1 MHRILITDDHAL
13 VRMGLKQLLQLS
25 FGKCVIGEAQN
36 GREAMEQVA
45 TKPWDVVVLDIT
57 MPGRSGVDV
66 LRDIKTLKPEL
77 PVLILSA
84 CSEEQFAFRVL
95 KAGASGFLRKESAPE
110 ELIAAIKQ
118 VMTGRKYITASVAEK
133 LAHNLNDD
141 GASKPPHESLSNRE
155 FEIMCLI
162 ARGRTVSQIAKS
174 LSLSVKT
181 VSTYRARVIEK
192 LHLSTNAEVTYYT
205 IKSGLVD

>member
-13 VRMGLKQLLQLS
+13 VRMGLKQLLQAS

-36 GREAMEQVA
+36 GSEAMEQVA

-66 LRDIKTLKPEL
+66 LRDMKVLKPEL

-84 CSEEQFAFRVL
+84 CSEEQFAVRVL
-95 KAGASGFLRKESAPE
+95 KAGASGFIRKDSAPE
-110 ELIAAIKQ
+110 ELVAAIKQ
-118 VMTGRKYITASVAEK
+118 ITSGRKYITASVAER
-133 LAHNLNDD
+133 LAHNLSDN
-141 GASKPPHESLSNRE
+141 GVGKPLHETLSNRE

-162 ARGRTVSQIAKS
+162 AKGRTVSQIGKS
-174 LSLSVKT
+174 LNLSVKT
-181 VSTYRARVIEK
+181 VSTYRTRIIEK
-192 LHLSTNAEVTYYT
+192 LHLSTNAEITYYA
-205 IKSGLVD
+205 IKTGLVD

>member
-13 VRMGLKQLLQLS
+13 VRMGLKQLLQAS

-36 GREAMEQVA
+36 GGEALEQVA
-45 TKPWDVVVLDIT
+45 SKPWDVVVLDIS

-66 LRDIKTLKPEL
+66 LRDIKALKAAL

-84 CSEEQFAFRVL
+84 CSEDQFAVRVL
-95 KAGASGFLRKESAPE
+95 KAGASGFLRKDSAPE
-110 ELIAAIKQ
+110 ELVAAIKQ
-118 VMTGRKYITASVAEK
+118 VIAGRKYITASVAEK
-133 LAHNLNDD
+133 LASNLNDQ
-141 GASKPPHESLSNRE
+141 GTTRPPHETLSNRE

-174 LSLSVKT
+174 LNLSVKT
-181 VSTYRARVIEK
+181 VSTYRTRVIEK
-192 LHLSTNAEVTYYT
+192 LHLSTNAEVTYYA